1 MEKNMSIKKQFKAL
15 ETNVNTFVNEYL
27 KKNILGKEKELKLV
41 FSEPIYTKGIETD
54 EPFNVDKISTAYI
67 KSITCHPYKDDNE
80 KLNIEIT
87 TAGKYREINEEE
99 YYNSSFNDLSLDD
112 KSMIASDIE
121 DGNFFIVG
129 TDFINNSYMVVSD
142 SGYVYNDG
150 DIINTISLARDFLE
164 GCNEKEDADL
174 MGYVYSSLYN
184 NNGEEL
190 VKFICEAWDGLELR
204 KIN

>member
-1 MEKNMSIKKQFKAL
+1 MENNMSIKKQFKTL
-15 ETNVNTFVNEYL
+15 EANVNTFVNEYL
-27 KKNILGKEKELKLV
+27 KENILDKEKELKLM
-41 FSEPIYTKGIETD
+41 FSEPIYTKGLEHD
-54 EPFNVDKISTAYI
+54 YENDYGLQSAYI
-67 KSITCHPYKDDNE
+67 KSITCLHYSNSSD

-87 TAGKYREINEEE
+87 ATDKYREENDG
-99 YYNSSFNDLSLDD
+99 NTFKCSFNDLTLDD

-129 TDFINNSYMVVSD
+129 KDFINNSYEVIND
-142 SGYVYNDG
+142 SGYVYNYG

-184 NNGEEL
+184 NKGEEL
-190 VKFICEAWDGLELR
+190 VKFICEAWDGLELK